1 MNCSSW
7 KHNLIW
13 LLLCPS
19 RCSRASR
26 NFSGVAAFFPFLLNG
41 ALPVFESSTL
51 FSSQNQLTSSP
62 NLPSLPVPES
72 FSQTLFLFSLLL
84 FSLPSKNRSLTFPQP
99 DWSLLFSLKITAS
112 LPPSL
117 SPLLLFLSFLLPFSE
132 NFISL
137 FWAAEYPL
145 FACRESPPQAILIP
159 SHKRPS
165 LTSRLCLFYVD
176 QNFTPFWTQLT
187 FPSMYTFLFSFT
199 KTSFGNF
206 PSFKDVGILS
216 KVNSS
221 PFPHAK

>member
-1 MNCSSW
+1 MDWSPLKTAAPNHSKTWTDLLW
-7 KHNLIW
+7 KQQPA
-13 LLLCPS
+13 LLLP
-19 RCSRASR
+19 
-26 NFSGVAAFFPFLLNG
+26 
-41 ALPVFESSTL
+41 
-51 FSSQNQLTSSP
+51 
-62 NLPSLPVPES
+62 
-72 FSQTLFLFSLLL
+72 
-84 FSLPSKNRSLTFPQP
+84 
-99 DWSLLFSLKITAS
+99 LKITAS
-112 LPPSL
+112 LFLNRTDHSSSLWKSQPPLPFSL
-117 SPLLLFLSFLLPFSE
+117 SPFPLFLSFLLPFSE

-159 SHKRPS
+159 SHKHPS
-165 LTSRLCLFYVD
+165 LTNRICLFYAD